1 MTKTLEFFKTPVE
14 NFIIKCRV
22 TKQKNKENYK
32 NLASFLNKIEVSSK
46 EFLDKLKEEDSPHKL
61 D

>member
-1 MTKTLEFFKTPVE
+1 MSGDKA
-14 NFIIKCRV
+14 
-22 TKQKNKENYK
+22 KNKENYK

-46 EFLDKLKEEDSPHKL
+46 EFFDKLKEEDSPHKF